1 MNINSMTPPPIIEKS
16 VLHYSDKIHDFADKV
31 VHFAMVYGL
40 KIVGALLIF
49 FIGKWLVKQFLKL
62 MRKGMQTANVEETLI
77 SFVINVIY
85 VALVVALLMMA
96 ASNLGINTSLF
107 VAVFGAASL
116 AIGLA
121 LKDSLGNVGAAVLI
135 IFFRPFKINDYIE
148 VSGVEGTVKAIS
160 LFSTTLLTVDNRSI
174 IIPNGTLIRGN
185 IINNTG
191 NLNRRID
198 LIFDIDY
205 KDDLKKAKEV
215 ISAVLQDHPHVLAE
229 PSYTVAVGA
238 LTETAVQLYVRPWV
252 LTQEYWNVRFEL
264 IEQIK
269 LAFDSEG
276 ITFPFPQMDVHIR
289 PKDLG

>member
-1 MNINSMTPPPIIEKS
+1 MNMNQITPPPIIEKS
-16 VLHYSDKIHDFADKV
+16 VMHYSDKVQDFADKV
-31 VHFAMVYGL
+31 VHFAVVYGL

-49 FIGKWLVKQFLKL
+49 FIGKWFVQQLLKL
-62 MRKGMQTANVEETLI
+62 IRKGMESANVDETLI
-77 SFVINVIY
+77 GFLLNVIY
-85 VALVVALLMMA
+85 LALLIALLMIA

-135 IFFRPFKINDYIE
+135 IFFRPFKISDYIE

-160 LFSTTLLTVDNRSI
+160 LFSTTLLTSDNRSI

-191 NLNRRID
+191 NLSRRID
-198 LIFDIDY
+198 LVFDIDY
-205 KDDLKKAKEV
+205 NDDLKRAKEV
-215 ISAVLQDHPHVLAE
+215 INQILEEHPHVLAE
-229 PSYTVAVGA
+229 PAYTVVVGGLGDNA
-238 LTETAVQLYVRPWV
+238 IQLYVRPWV
-252 LTQEYWNVRFEL
+252 LTQSYWNVRFEL

-269 LAFDSEG
+269 MAFDAEG

-289 PKDLG
+289 PKKVS

>member
-1 MNINSMTPPPIIEKS
+1 MTLNHITPPPIIEKS
-16 VLHYSDKIHDFADKV
+16 VIHYSDKVQDFADKV
-31 VHFAMVYGL
+31 VHFALVYGL

-49 FIGKWLVKQFLKL
+49 FIGKWFVHQLLKL
-62 MRKGMQTANVEETLI
+62 IRKGMETANIDGMLI
-77 SFVINVIY
+77 SFVINVLYLTLI
-85 VALVVALLMMA
+85 VALLMMA
-96 ASNLGINTSLF
+96 AGVLGINTSFF

-121 LKDSLGNVGAAVLI
+121 LKDTLGNVGAAVLI
-135 IFFRPFKINDYIE
+135 IFFRPFKISDSIE

-160 LFSTTLLTVDNRSI
+160 LFSTTLLTADNRSI

-215 ISAVLQDHPHVLAE
+215 ITAVLQEHPSVLEE
-229 PSYTVAVGA
+229 PPYTVAVGA
-238 LTETAVQLYVRPWV
+238 LAETSVQLYVRPWV
-252 LTQEYWNVRFEL
+252 ATQEYWNVRFEL

-269 LAFDSEG
+269 VAFDTEE

-289 PKDLG
+289 QKNT